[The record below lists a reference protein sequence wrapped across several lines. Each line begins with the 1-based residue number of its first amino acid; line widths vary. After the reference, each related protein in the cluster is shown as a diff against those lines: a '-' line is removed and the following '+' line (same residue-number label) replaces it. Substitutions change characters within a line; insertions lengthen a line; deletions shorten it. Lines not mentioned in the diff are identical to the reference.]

1 MQMTPGET
9 PLERAAYWTDIIE
22 EARAYKDGVTAF
34 CRERELQKNNYYQ
47 WFRKLRTEHPEWVDL
62 NNNNKSTRK
71 NVKKKNKV
79 VSKPVSPEVSD
90 KAKRRTFSMAEKERI
105 LAATKGV
112 SDAERAA
119 ILRRE
124 GVYAPQLRRWRY
136 ESKQQSLAPK
146 KRGPEANPLT
156 AEVRTLTAKIERLE
170 KKLERAE
177 KIIEVQKKISEILG
191 IMQVDLPE

>member
-22 EARAYKDGVTAF
+22 EARACKRGITAF
-34 CRERELQKNNYYQ
+34 CIERDLEKENYYQ

-62 NNNNKSTRK
+62 NKGFK
-71 NVKKKNKV
+71 NAKKKSKV
-79 VSKPVSPEVSD
+79 ASPKRPGPEVSD
-90 KAKRRTFSMAEKERI
+90 KAKRRTFSLAEKERI
-105 LAATKGV
+105 LAATDNA
-112 SDAERAA
+112 SATERAA

-136 ESKQQSLAPK
+136 ESKQKTLEPK
-146 KRGPEANPLT
+146 KRGPVANPLT
-156 AEVRTLTAKIERLE
+156 AEVRLLTEKNERLQ
-170 KKLERAE
+170 KKLNHAE

>member
-22 EARAYKDGVTAF
+22 EARVYKPGITAF

-62 NNNNKSTRK
+62 NNRK
-71 NVKKKNKV
+71 KTVKKKSKV
-79 VSKPVSPEVSD
+79 ASKPVSPEVSD
-90 KAKRRTFSMAEKERI
+90 KAKRRTFSRAEKERI
-105 LAATKGV
+105 LAATEGV
-112 SDAERAA
+112 SDAEKAA

-136 ESKQQSLAPK
+136 ESKQQSLEPK
-146 KRGPEANPLT
+146 KRGPAANPLT
-156 AEVRTLTAKIERLE
+156 AEVRALIAKNERLQ
-170 KKLERAE
+170 KKLDRAE